1 MSRYVDALHRSPFLW
16 ESIRWH
22 NPALRVRVRTRSRVQ
37 QIRTAIKVELNIM
50 QTRERALLVQLGS
63 NRLPHTGKAVNDLNA
78 FDAQSARNALAV
90 CRPD

>member
-50 QTRERALLVQLGS
+50 QTRERARASGTAGLKS
-63 NRLPHTGKAVNDLNA
+63 SATHR
-78 FDAQSARNALAV
+78 QSRK
-90 CRPD
+90 